1 MQMPT
6 QNDNLAPMKTGS
18 RWPLALTAF
27 AAGAGAV
34 LFALWRYPQVV
45 PGSGMAAT
53 GTANLGNVGQSP
65 ASYAD
70 AVARAGPAVVNI
82 FSTKVQTER
91 QALAFRDPYLQQQFG
106 GMLPERLQR
115 KSATSLGSGVILSRD
130 GLLLTNRHIVK
141 DADDIK
147 VVLPDGTDLE
157 VEVVGFDSETDLAVL
172 KASATGLPAITIG
185 RPEDL
190 RVGDVVLA
198 IGNPFGI
205 GQTVTMGI
213 VGATGRT
220 RLGISSIE
228 NFIQTDAAINP
239 GNSGGALINARGEL
253 IGINTAIF
261 SKSGGSEGVGFA
273 IPVDL
278 ATDVMAQVVTKGRV
292 VRGWIGVVG
301 RSVTPQL
308 ADSFGLR
315 AEHGVLIS
323 STLEDSPADHA
334 GLRPGDVVT
343 RVGDQT
349 IASTHEL
356 LEAVAATGPGSNIAL
371 EFWRG
376 SERVETRTTTIQ
388 RPSVA
393 EQ

>member
-1 MQMPT
+1 
-6 QNDNLAPMKTGS
+6 MKIGTL
-18 RWPLALTAF
+18 WPRALTAF
-27 AAGAGAV
+27 SAGAGAV
-34 LFALWRYPQVV
+34 LLALWKYPELL
-45 PGSGMAAT
+45 PT
-53 GTANLGNVGQSP
+53 GDPPAPAPPDIPALGTGP
-65 ASYAD
+65 TSYAD
-70 AVARAGPAVVNI
+70 AVALAGPAVVNI

-91 QALAFRDPYLQQQFG
+91 QPLSFRDPYLQRYFG
-106 GMLPERLQR
+106 SMLPQRLER
-115 KSATSLGSGVILSRD
+115 KSATSLGSGVILSKD

-141 DADDIK
+141 DADEIK
-147 VVLPDGTDLE
+147 AVLADGTDLD
-157 VEVVGFDSETDLAVL
+157 VVVVGFDAETDLAVL
-172 KASATGLPAITIG
+172 KARATDLPVIAVG
-185 RPEDL
+185 RPEGL

-198 IGNPFGI
+198 IGNPFGV

-278 ATDVMAQVVTKGRV
+278 ATDVMAQVVNRGKV

-308 ADSFGLR
+308 AESFGLR
-315 AEHGVLIS
+315 ARSGVLIS
-323 STLEDSPADHA
+323 STLEDSPAEHA

-343 RVGDQT
+343 GVDGQAV
-349 IASTHEL
+349 ASAHEL
-356 LEAVAATGPGSNIAL
+356 IKAVAAAGPGAHIAL
-371 EFWRG
+371 EIWRG
-376 SERVETRTTTIQ
+376 SEHLEAGATTIE
-388 RPSVA
+388 RPRVPT
-393 EQ
+393 Q

>member
-1 MQMPT
+1 
-6 QNDNLAPMKTGS
+6 MKIGTP
-18 RWPLALTAF
+18 WPRALTAF
-27 AAGAGAV
+27 SAGAGAV
-34 LFALWRYPQVV
+34 LLALWKYPELL
-45 PGSGMAAT
+45 PAGSPPASAPSGIAT
-53 GTANLGNVGQSP
+53 FGTEP

-70 AVARAGPAVVNI
+70 AVALAGPAVANI
-82 FSTKVQTER
+82 FSTKVHTER
-91 QALAFRDPYLQQQFG
+91 QPLSFRNPYLQRHFG
-106 GMLPERLQR
+106 SMLPERLAR
-115 KSATSLGSGVILSRD
+115 KSATSLGSGVILSKD

-141 DADDIK
+141 DADEIK
-147 VVLPDGTDLE
+147 AVLADGTDLD
-157 VEVVGFDSETDLAVL
+157 VEVVGLDAETDLAVL
-172 KASATGLPAITIG
+172 KASATNLPVITVG

-198 IGNPFGI
+198 IGNPFGV

-278 ATDVMAQVVTKGRV
+278 ATDVMAQVVSRGKV

-308 ADSFGLR
+308 AESFGLR
-315 AEHGVLIS
+315 ARSGVLIS
-323 STLEDSPADHA
+323 STLEDSPAEHA

-343 RVGDQT
+343 GVDGQT
-349 IASTHEL
+349 VASTHEL
-356 LEAVAATGPGSNIAL
+356 IKAVAAAGPGSNVDL
-371 EFWRG
+371 EIWRG
-376 SERVETRTTTIQ
+376 SERIEAQATTIE
-388 RPSVA
+388 RPHVA
-393 EQ
+393 KQ